1 MGKAIVDPDDLS
13 RFAAELKRF
22 NGELQTQISGIH
34 RQFVKLG
41 ETWRDQE
48 HAKFA
53 EDFERMVTV
62 LAKFAAASEK
72 QVPLLLRKAEAIR
85 EYLDRS

>member
-22 NGELQTQISGIH
+22 NGELLAQITTIH

-53 EDFERMVTV
+53 DDFERMVMV
-62 LAKFAAASEK
+62 FSKFAAASEK
-72 QVPLLLRKAEAIR
+72 QVPLLLRKAEAIW
-85 EYLDRS
+85 EYLDRR

>member
-1 MGKAIVDPDDLS
+1 MARAVVDPNELR

-22 NGELQTQISGIH
+22 NGELQSSLTGIH
-34 RQFVKLG
+34 RQFVRLG

-53 EDFERMVTV
+53 EDFERMVHV
-62 LAKFAAASEK
+62 LSKFTETAEK
-72 QVPLLLRKAEAIR
+72 QVPLLLRKAESIQN
-85 EYLDRS
+85 YLDQR